1 MSTSEKCK
9 IPTELAGIAT
19 VCRDISEEVLGA
31 ACARYKEN
39 KDKPWGKTGGS
50 VNYRGITVPSRFLTE
65 LVDCCFRW
73 GLSDQLGEILAGP
86 WGFSII
92 SGMAYNSQGKS
103 SKRQGATEKRMAKY
117 GKGGDNGVKMRAKSR
132 YIFRDL
138 RGEIDSI
145 MGIAYGILWGA
156 QGFWFTGF
164 PTRVVETYKAKIEGF
179 SCRMDYTPT
188 LFEAFFPLVG
198 ETRLFCANLT
208 DEQREDGLEVVCS
221 TNRQEDPDLWQAMS
235 WQARPERDS
244 SEKHW
249 GVRDVQYVRSTKANS
264 FGETIIRGK
273 LRENIVHSAICSAV
287 YGYIHHEYGS
297 LSKITS
303 VSPDSWE
310 NTDLY
315 ENYSPYTASNFVEE
329 CPMEVLQYL
338 ENSGRVKRTALKIVR
353 ALQARNENVAARRK
367 NFSLMDVL
375 DTINATRGEGEK
387 ETQEDAFRKAWNL
400 LVETAKTMMTEEI
413 IKEEMSFGWKA
424 KKALS

>member
-1 MSTSEKCK
+1 MSTCENGKVT
-9 IPTELAGIAT
+9 TEMIEIANACRDFPDRVIAT
-19 VCRDISEEVLGA
+19 A
-31 ACARYKEN
+31 YARYLN
-39 KDKPWGKTGGS
+39 NQSQPWGKSSGS

-65 LVDCCFRW
+65 LADCCFRW

-92 SGMAYNSQGKS
+92 SAMAYNSQGKS

-164 PTRVVETYKAKIEGF
+164 PTRVVKTYKAKIEGF

-188 LFEAFFPLVG
+188 LFEAFFPLTG

-208 DEQREDGLEVVCS
+208 DEQRKDGLEVVCS
-221 TNRQEDPDLWQAMS
+221 TNRQENPDLWQAMS
-235 WQARPERDS
+235 WQAKPERDS

-249 GVRDVQYVRSTKANS
+249 GVRSVQYVRSTKANS

-303 VSPDSWE
+303 ASPDSWE

-338 ENSGRVKRTALKIVR
+338 ENSGRVRNTALKIVR

-387 ETQEDAFRKAWNL
+387 ETAEDALRKAWNL
-400 LVETAKTMMTEEI
+400 LIETAKTMMTEEI